1 MLLSFE
7 ILRPQGAFAFVIAW
21 ATLLLLIRSGA
32 SSPAGVEEHVQ
43 TDIWVLQELER
54 SCRLLGNI
62 PAGVTGSSTP
72 GFGGGTR
79 PPRSEHSEY
88 NRGTTKRRKRSAVGW
103 AAGSHSA
110 LIVSTKLAN
119 GSQPEP
125 VERSEAPDYRTVFE
139 KHDECLEIR

>member
-62 PAGVTGSSTP
+62 RPELPGEQLQASAAVLVRRGANTASTTE
-72 GFGGGTR
+72 G
-79 PPRSEHSEY
+79 PPSEGNEV
-88 NRGTTKRRKRSAVGW
+88 RWEGRQEV
-103 AAGSHSA
+103 
-110 LIVSTKLAN
+110 VM
-119 GSQPEP
+119 P
-125 VERSEAPDYRTVFE
+125 
-139 KHDECLEIR
+139 

>member
-62 PAGVTGSSTP
+62 PGGVTGLINSRTRRRYSSAEE
-72 GFGGGTR
+72 R
-79 PPRSEHSEY
+79 IQRVQPRYHQAKE
-88 NRGTTKRRKRSAVGW
+88 TKCGEMDGRKS
-103 AAGSHSA
+103 
-110 LIVSTKLAN
+110 
-119 GSQPEP
+119 
-125 VERSEAPDYRTVFE
+125 
-139 KHDECLEIR
+139 